1 MEKTSGDA
9 ADILAFQLAMLEDD
23 ALRAPALEAIAGGT
37 PAHEAWSAALGGEIL
52 GYESSDD
59 EYFRARAEDL
69 RDIRDRV
76 LRHLFGV
83 GPEAAGGAAVYFG
96 EDMPPTRF
104 LGIDW
109 SQGGAIALSRGSS
122 TSHVAMLARARGIPM
137 VVGLGARRSGGRF
150 PGHRRWRGSTSAPRS
165 RCGDGRAPRPAPR
178 RSCRTTGARQFLP
191 AEARRAEGWHPYP
204 GHDQC
209 RRRGRAR
216 SHRSRL
222 LRWHRPDA
230 LGVPVP
236 RRRAIAG
243 RGRAVSR
250 LPPLRGVGGRAARH
264 HPHPRHRRRQA
275 GARPHARGRSQS
287 LPRPARRAPHPGAAG
302 CLPHA
307 AARPGPRRGAWRSQ
321 GDDPDGEHPRGT
333 GADRRTARRGDGR
346 PAARRRRL
354 PQATA
359 RHHGGSARRR
369 RGARPVSR
377 RGLLLHRFQ

>member
-1 MEKTSGDA
+1 
-9 ADILAFQLAMLEDD
+9 
-23 ALRAPALEAIAGGT
+23 
-37 PAHEAWSAALGGEIL
+37 
-52 GYESSDD
+52 
-59 EYFRARAEDL
+59 
-69 RDIRDRV
+69 
-76 LRHLFGV
+76 
-83 GPEAAGGAAVYFG
+83 
-96 EDMPPTRF
+96 MPPTRF

-137 VVGLGARRSGGRF
+137 VVGLGAADPAAGSAAIVDGGEALLLLDPDAATAERL
-150 PGHRRWRGSTSAPRS
+150 G
-165 RCGDGRAPRPAPR
+165 PAPR

-209 RRRGRAR
+209 CRRGRAR

-222 LRWHRPDA
+222 LRRHRPDA

-236 RRRAIAG
+236 RRRAIAR

-287 LPRPARRAPHPGAAG
+287 LPRPARRAPHAGAAG

-321 GDDPDGEHPRGT
+321 GDDPDGDASPRNW
-333 GADRRTARRGDGR
+333 RRPPHCSTR
-346 PAARRRRL
+346 
-354 PQATA
+354 
-359 RHHGGSARRR
+359 
-369 RGARPVSR
+369 
-377 RGLLLHRFQ
+377 